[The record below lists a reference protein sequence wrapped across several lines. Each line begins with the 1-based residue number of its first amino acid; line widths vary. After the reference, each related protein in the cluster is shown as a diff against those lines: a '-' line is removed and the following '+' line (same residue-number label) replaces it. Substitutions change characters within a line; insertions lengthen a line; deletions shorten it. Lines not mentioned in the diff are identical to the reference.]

1 MRPSGRK
8 MIAVISTRPNAI
20 SWALLN
26 ARSTSWTP
34 TRRPAPS
41 TAPHTEPSPPTT
53 TMLKCT
59 TIWKRSNPSGAT
71 KLSVAE

>member
-1 MRPSGRK
+1 MA
-8 MIAVISTRPNAI
+8 IISTRPKAI

-26 ARSTSWTP
+26 VRSASWTP
-34 TRRPAPS
+34 TRSPAPS

-53 TMLKCT
+53 TMAKCT
-59 TIWKRSNPSGAT
+59 TIWKRSKPSGAT